1 MHFFKITKIFFIYF
15 MSKKICNLHLVSDS
29 TGDTL
34 LTYTSAIISQFPS
47 VDFKKFTWF
56 LTRTQPEFDLI
67 VKGIQR
73 NPGIVMYTIVSPKF
87 EEILQETCSKINI
100 PCIPILSKTTR
111 TFQRYL
117 GEKSVD
123 LARNITLNEIPEG
136 YVNRIEAINYTIAH
150 DDGAVL
156 DDLEEADIVIIGASR
171 TSKSP
176 VSIYLSYRG
185 YKVVNIPFISMETF
199 PSCVFS
205 LKKPLIVGLVADP
218 TRLESIRK
226 TRISSLHGETEKS
239 LYTDIEKIKE
249 EIAESRKLFTKL
261 QCPVINITERSIE
274 ETSVFIM
281 KQLTKKII
289 LQEDDENI
297 SF

>member
-1 MHFFKITKIFFIYF
+1 
-15 MSKKICNLHLVSDS
+15 MSKKSCNIHLVSDS

-56 LTRTQPEFDLI
+56 LIRTQPEFDLI
-67 VKGIQR
+67 VKGIQK

-87 EEILQETCSKINI
+87 EEILQETCSKLNI

-150 DDGAVL
+150 DDGAML

-185 YKVVNIPFISMETF
+185 YKVVNIPFISLETF
-199 PSCVFS
+199 PSCVFA

-226 TRISSLHGETEKS
+226 TRISSLHGESEKS

-289 LQEDDENI
+289 LQEDDESI

>member
-1 MHFFKITKIFFIYF
+1 